1 MKKQE
6 RSALS
11 EVEGEKM
18 HKERHSLAH
27 ILAMAVLKKFPEAK
41 LGIGPVI
48 DNGFYYDFLLP
59 EALSDKDLP
68 KIRKDMQ
75 KIIQQKVEFKK
86 NIVSREEAL
95 KKAKAN
101 NDPFKEELIN
111 ALPANEEIS
120 FYSSGDFADLCR
132 GPHVNDSSEI
142 NPKAFALTS
151 TAGAYWRGDE
161 KNQMLT
167 RVYGVAFET
176 KEELDEYLELL
187 AEAKKRDHRKLG
199 KEMDL
204 FVFSELIGPG
214 LPVYTPKG
222 ASIRKGIVDFSNAL
236 QKTIG
241 YDEVHSPQINKAEL
255 FKISGHY
262 DKFKDDMIS
271 AKSHYSKEEFFLKP
285 MNCPQHTQIYASRK
299 RSYRDLPL
307 RYADSANLFRDE
319 KPGEMSGLTR
329 LRCFSQDDGHSFC
342 REDQIEIEFKNVL
355 DIINQAL
362 EVYGLDYFVRLS
374 LWDPKQKEKYLG
386 DASVWEKSQALLEK
400 LLKDNKIKYE
410 TEIGEAAF
418 YGPKMDIVAK
428 DALKREWQISTIQL
442 DFNMPVRFKLTYTD
456 KDGSE
461 KNPVM
466 IHRAI
471 TGSPE
476 RFMGILIEHYGGA
489 FPLWLAPTQIK
500 IISVGEGHIEH
511 CQKMAKEFNEEGV
524 RIELDI
530 SDETVGNK
538 IRKSSQE
545 KIPYTLVIGD
555 KEMNS
560 KDLSVRVRGKQDLL
574 NISKEEFI
582 TKIKTDIKNR
592 SLELL

>member
-111 ALPANEEIS
+111 DLPANEEIS

-255 FKISGHY
+255 FKISY
-262 DKFKDDMIS
+262 C
-271 AKSHYSKEEFFLKP
+271 L
-285 MNCPQHTQIYASRK
+285 PQRYTLDNLHQRCLQ
-299 RSYRDLPL
+299 RSLHR
-307 RYADSANLFRDE
+307 
-319 KPGEMSGLTR
+319 
-329 LRCFSQDDGHSFC
+329 
-342 REDQIEIEFKNVL
+342 
-355 DIINQAL
+355 
-362 EVYGLDYFVRLS
+362 
-374 LWDPKQKEKYLG
+374 
-386 DASVWEKSQALLEK
+386 
-400 LLKDNKIKYE
+400 
-410 TEIGEAAF
+410 
-418 YGPKMDIVAK
+418 
-428 DALKREWQISTIQL
+428 
-442 DFNMPVRFKLTYTD
+442 VRFL
-456 KDGSE
+456 
-461 KNPVM
+461 
-466 IHRAI
+466 
-471 TGSPE
+471 
-476 RFMGILIEHYGGA
+476 GI
-489 FPLWLAPTQIK
+489 
-500 IISVGEGHIEH
+500 
-511 CQKMAKEFNEEGV
+511 
-524 RIELDI
+524 
-530 SDETVGNK
+530 
-538 IRKSSQE
+538 E
-545 KIPYTLVIGD
+545 KIYCRPPCKSRPRHPKCPGHAFQQ
-555 KEMNS
+555 S
-560 KDLSVRVRGKQDLL
+560 HRGRNGAQY
-574 NISKEEFI
+574 EG
-582 TKIKTDIKNR
+582 
-592 SLELL
+592 

>member
-101 NDPFKEELIN
+101 NDPFKEQLIN
-111 ALPANEEIS
+111 DLPANEEIS

>member
-111 ALPANEEIS
+111 DLPANEEIS